1 MMMLPPVS
9 YRRAIKGPR
18 RQRGPFPNKF
28 RAESVAKEFC
38 GYGRLEEPT
47 AARSKPNQYSGR
59 MGSALLGQGVESLS
73 GRTQEVGLSSRKQ
86 GRKRAQSY

>member
-28 RAESVAKEFC
+28 RAESVAKEF
-38 GYGRLEEPT
+38 LVL
-47 AARSKPNQYSGR
+47 R
-59 MGSALLGQGVESLS
+59 MATKYLV
-73 GRTQEVGLSSRKQ
+73 KI
-86 GRKRAQSY
+86 KA